1 MSEETLS
8 QVEHCLQRFQD
19 GDPSARDE
27 LINLTYDR
35 LLALTRKISR
45 TFPNVKR
52 WEETQDVAQEACLR
66 LHQALERVELND
78 ARHFFRLAAQKIR
91 FELIDS
97 ARHYY
102 GAEGIGQNHATHA
115 GKAAGEASVQ
125 QLRYEQADV
134 TYEPGQLAEMTELHR
149 LVEELSSES
158 REIFDLLYYHELTQE
173 QAAELLGVSSRQVR
187 RLWRKAQIEIGKR
200 LQHTLSSGPPSIR
213 S

>member
-8 QVEHCLQRFQD
+8 QVEQCLQRFQD

-27 LINLTYDR
+27 LINLTYNR

-52 WEETQDVAQEACLR
+52 WEETQDVAQAACLR

-78 ARHFFRLAAQKIR
+78 ARHYFRLAAHKIR
-91 FELIDS
+91 FELLDS

-102 GAEGIGQNHATHA
+102 GAEGIGQNHATQA
-115 GKAAGEASVQ
+115 GSPAGDASVG

-134 TYEPGQLAEMTELHR
+134 THEPGQLAEMTELHR
-149 LVEELSSES
+149 LVDELSDES

-187 RLWRKAQIEIGKR
+187 RLWRNAQIEIGKR
-200 LQHTLSSGPPSIR
+200 LQHDPPR
-213 S
+213 QVQQ